1 MNKLV
6 WWLCHKWIWVDRSKY
21 KELQKQANLYNQQF
35 KPENALILE
44 QRLKHFDADVL
55 KALLQELK
63 STKNAL
69 LIEEKKYSNPVE
81 IAYRDWAII
90 TVNILI
96 NKIVTILKNRVT
108 DDD

>member
-1 MNKLV
+1 MYDN
-6 WWLCHKWIWVDRSKY
+6 
-21 KELQKQANLYNQQF
+21 QF
-35 KPENALILE
+35 KPENALVGVE
-44 QRLKHFDADVL
+44 KLKEFEPDLL

-69 LIEEKKYSNPVE
+69 LIEEKRYSDPIE

-90 TVNILI
+90 TVNVLI
-96 NKIVTILKNRVT
+96 NKIVNILKTQAV

>member
-1 MNKLV
+1 MEKLKDFEPD
-6 WWLCHKWIWVDRSKY
+6 L
-21 KELQKQANLYNQQF
+21 
-35 KPENALILE
+35 
-44 QRLKHFDADVL
+44 L

-69 LIEEKKYSNPVE
+69 LIEEKRYSDPIE

-90 TVNILI
+90 TVNVLI
-96 NKIVTILKNRVT
+96 NKIVNILKTQAV

>member
-1 MNKLV
+1 MDKN
-6 WWLCHKWIWVDRSKY
+6 KY
-21 KELQKQANLYNQQF
+21 KQLQKDSKLYNQQF
-35 KPENALILE
+35 VPENPLILE
-44 QRLKHFDADVL
+44 ERLKHFEPEVL

-69 LIEEKKYSNPVE
+69 LIEEKRYSNPID

-96 NKIVTILKNRVT
+96 AKIVNILKNRVT
-108 DDD
+108 DED

>member
-1 MNKLV
+1 MEKL
-6 WWLCHKWIWVDRSKY
+6 
-21 KELQKQANLYNQQF
+21 KEFEPDL
-35 KPENALILE
+35 
-44 QRLKHFDADVL
+44 L

-69 LIEEKKYSNPVE
+69 LIEEKRYSDPIE

-90 TVNILI
+90 TVNVLI
-96 NKIVTILKNRVT
+96 NKIVNILKTQAV

>member
-1 MNKLV
+1 MEKLKDFEPD
-6 WWLCHKWIWVDRSKY
+6 L
-21 KELQKQANLYNQQF
+21 
-35 KPENALILE
+35 
-44 QRLKHFDADVL
+44 L

-69 LIEEKKYSNPVE
+69 LIEEKRYSDPID

-90 TVNILI
+90 TVNVLI
-96 NKIVTILKNRVT
+96 NKIVNILKTQAV

>member
-1 MNKLV
+1 M
-6 WWLCHKWIWVDRSKY
+6 
-21 KELQKQANLYNQQF
+21 
-35 KPENALILE
+35 ILE
-44 QRLKHFDADVL
+44 ERLKHFEPEVL

-69 LIEEKKYSNPVE
+69 LIEEKRYSNPID

-96 NKIVTILKNRVT
+96 AKIVNILKNRVT
-108 DDD
+108 DED

>member
-1 MNKLV
+1 VEKLKDFEPD
-6 WWLCHKWIWVDRSKY
+6 L
-21 KELQKQANLYNQQF
+21 
-35 KPENALILE
+35 
-44 QRLKHFDADVL
+44 L

-69 LIEEKKYSNPVE
+69 LIEEKRYSDPIE

-90 TVNILI
+90 TVNVLI
-96 NKIVTILKNRVT
+96 NKIVNILKTQAV

>member
-1 MNKLV
+1 MRKLKDFEPD
-6 WWLCHKWIWVDRSKY
+6 L
-21 KELQKQANLYNQQF
+21 
-35 KPENALILE
+35 
-44 QRLKHFDADVL
+44 L

-69 LIEEKKYSNPVE
+69 LIEEKRYSDPIE

-90 TVNILI
+90 TVNVLI
-96 NKIVTILKNRVT
+96 NKIVNILKTQAV